1 MMQGKGKE
9 KKIEKIKQIKLKQN
23 KNKTNNIKTKNSKGD
38 GYLQK
43 WRIKGAFAGAIIHF
57 TRNK

>member
-9 KKIEKIKQIKLKQN
+9 KKIEKIKQIKSKQN
-23 KNKTNNIKTKNSKGD
+23 KNKTINIKTKNSKGD

-43 WRIKGAFAGAIIHF
+43 WRIKGTLVGAIIHF